1 MDRNKATSEA
11 FVANVDTYLA
21 DVAAGDITTLDLD
34 NMAFVNPGVDYNFDE
49 NRYEYIHGM
58 GKAGTVLDGSEGWQ
72 LDILKAGWMTANSG
86 YSPHGW
92 RFSCRD
98 RNDNVQGKILSYFSY
113 FNHRFKGTEHESE
126 IQIVEMLSTQ
136 TVADKYISKN
146 VNCQFAVS
154 IFKTGIS
161 IHVR

>member
-1 MDRNKATSEA
+1 MDRDKATSEL
-11 FVANVDTYLA
+11 FVGNVDTYLA

-34 NMAFVNPGVDYNFDE
+34 NMDFVNPGVDYNFEE

-72 LDILKAGWMTANSG
+72 LDILKAGWMTTNSG

-98 RNDNVQGKILSYFSY
+98 RNDDVKGKFV
-113 FNHRFKGTEHESE
+113 NTK
-126 IQIVEMLSTQ
+126 IV
-136 TVADKYISKN
+136 DF
-146 VNCQFAVS
+146 QFEPVEN
-154 IFKTGIS
+154 
-161 IHVR
+161 

>member
-1 MDRNKATSEA
+1 MDRDKATSEL
-11 FVANVDTYLA
+11 FVGNVDTYLA

-34 NMAFVNPGVDYNFDE
+34 NMDFVNPGVDYNFEE

-72 LDILKAGWMTANSG
+72 LDILKAGWMTTNSG

-98 RNDNVQGKILSYFSY
+98 RNDNVQGKTLSNF
-113 FNHRFKGTEHESE
+113 FALNF
-126 IQIVEMLSTQ
+126 
-136 TVADKYISKN
+136 SKN
-146 VNCQFAVS
+146 F
-154 IFKTGIS
+154 
-161 IHVR
+161 